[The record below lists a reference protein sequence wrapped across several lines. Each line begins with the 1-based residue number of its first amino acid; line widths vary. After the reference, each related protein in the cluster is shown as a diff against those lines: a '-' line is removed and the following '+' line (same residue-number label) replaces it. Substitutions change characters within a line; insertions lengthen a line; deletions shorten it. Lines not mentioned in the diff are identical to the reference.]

1 MINSKTYNLYVQS
14 NFFLSFLNP
23 CYFFFVLMARIHR
36 DNTAAPREMEREQT
50 NQDLIL
56 PGFQFLIR
64 FALDVIKGT
73 LMVLKPIISVIM
85 AVLTIL
91 LILSYCYRV
100 LTDGILDII
109 CPIGFMGSLVPS
121 CQHHLMGVPDFTHF
135 VKAQESL
142 YETML
147 TQNNADVISALELKK
162 VELATRDLQVMIKYS
177 TLVSAQILEDKLKDY
192 LVRSRR
198 FGRDIQSLQAQ
209 TKGVIDNL
217 ITYNTFTIKKLTD
230 VESRKS
236 SRQELRKVYESA
248 MGLVEK
254 EAKRLILAIEKAQG
268 SLDDLEADLYAIHE
282 ISVQEKN
289 YQRSEVPHFLAEV
302 VNLVQGKGLRRP
314 LVEENLIL
322 LTNFDVERGKAS
334 ERLVT
339 MLDRMEAFQMDL
351 EELRSQVVA
360 PVVAPD
366 IIPLEIHV
374 ENIGKAIERLKSGKV
389 IAWEERPQLD
399 SGNTNDFDT

>member
-1 MINSKTYNLYVQS
+1 MNEI
-14 NFFLSFLNP
+14 
-23 CYFFFVLMARIHR
+23 
-36 DNTAAPREMEREQT
+36 EREQED
-50 NQDLIL
+50 QESLII
-56 PGFQFLIR
+56 PGFQFLIN
-64 FALDVIKGT
+64 FTLDVFKGT

-85 AVLTIL
+85 AVLAIM

-100 LTDGILDII
+100 LSDGIMDIV
-109 CPIGFMGSLVPS
+109 CPIGFLGSLVPS
-121 CQHHLMGVPDFTHF
+121 CQNHLMGVPDFTHF

-147 TQNNADVISALELKK
+147 TQNNADAISALELKK

-177 TLVSAQILEDKLKDY
+177 TLVSADIMDAKLKDY

-217 ITYNTFTIKKLTD
+217 ITYNTFTIKKLSD

-268 SLDDLEADLYAIHE
+268 SLDELEEDLYAIHE

-289 YQRSEVPHFLAEV
+289 YQRSEIPHLLADLL
-302 VNLVQGKGLRRP
+302 NLVNGKGLQRP
-314 LVEENLIL
+314 LVDENLAL
-322 LTNFDVERGKAS
+322 LTNFDAERAKAS
-334 ERLVT
+334 KRLVV
-339 MLDRMEAFQMDL
+339 MLDRMESFQMDL
-351 EELRSQVVA
+351 EELRTQVVA

-366 IIPLEIHV
+366 IIPLEMHI

-389 IAWEERPQLD
+389 ISWEERAQLD
-399 SGNTNDFDT
+399 